1 MRPINVSLDSVTWEL
16 AKKKKNFSEWV
27 RNQLR
32 SERNK
37 LEARPENYN
46 QYKCNVC
53 NGLTLWHVEEKYPFC
68 RATRG
73 CKGFGENLVQ
83 VVNDME

>member
-37 LEARPENYN
+37 QEAAEKRRTQTCNNGCGRPVFAHYD
-46 QYKCNVC
+46 YCAYC
-53 NGLTLWHVEEKYPFC
+53 YALTFTGDESI
-68 RATRG
+68 
-73 CKGFGENLVQ
+73 
-83 VVNDME
+83 